1 MRFPVR
7 GALALAI
14 LALPVD
20 ATAEQPDP
28 FIAAIGIVKNS
39 VTPITC
45 IPPHQGSGF
54 HPVVDGTG
62 FFISEHGDFITA
74 AHVISDFLPGH
85 MLASCELT
93 AWAVR
98 PSKIPGRVEAQMF
111 SVNLADCIRAD
122 DVDIARCSLVT
133 GSPTGAQGLYKTVP
147 LSITTEP
154 REDGTFVAVT
164 GFPLSH
170 LLPVIARRS
179 VGGYEANRDG
189 PFLIMVDG
197 AAWPGGSGSP
207 VYDAHARVV
216 GMMIAAGQGAASRIS
231 YARSAFAI
239 ERFLSAHPLNGKQ

>member
-20 ATAEQPDP
+20 AAAEQPDP

-39 VTPITC
+39 VTPVTC
-45 IPPHQGSGF
+45 IPPHQGTAF

-62 FFISEHGDFITA
+62 FFISDRGDFITA

-85 MLASCELT
+85 PLATCELT
-93 AWAVR
+93 AWIVR
-98 PSKIPGRVEAQMF
+98 PSKISGRVEAQMF
-111 SVNLADCIRAD
+111 SVNPADCIRAD
-122 DVDIARCSLVT
+122 DLDIAHCSLVT
-133 GSPTGAQGLYKTVP
+133 GSPMDAQGLYKTVP
-147 LSITTEP
+147 LSIAPEP

-170 LLPVIARRS
+170 LLPVTARRS
-179 VGGYEANRDG
+179 IGGYEANQDG
-189 PFLIMVDG
+189 PSLIMIDG

-207 VYDAHARVV
+207 VYDAHGRVV
-216 GMMIAAGQGAASRIS
+216 GMLIAAGQGAASGIS

-239 ERFLSAHPLNGKQ
+239 ERFLSAHPLNGKK